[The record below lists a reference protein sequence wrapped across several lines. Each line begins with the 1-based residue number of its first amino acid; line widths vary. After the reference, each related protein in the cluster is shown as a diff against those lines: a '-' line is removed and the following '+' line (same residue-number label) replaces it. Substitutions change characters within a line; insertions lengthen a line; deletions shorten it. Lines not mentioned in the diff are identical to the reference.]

1 MNNNTKKSFE
11 KRKQDNWGENKMDV
25 DEDGVDKKGVKE
37 IRLISRVFAVG
48 EPKSV

>member
-1 MNNNTKKSFE
+1 MNNNTEKRFE
-11 KRKQDNWGENKMDV
+11 KGKQDNWGGNKMDA